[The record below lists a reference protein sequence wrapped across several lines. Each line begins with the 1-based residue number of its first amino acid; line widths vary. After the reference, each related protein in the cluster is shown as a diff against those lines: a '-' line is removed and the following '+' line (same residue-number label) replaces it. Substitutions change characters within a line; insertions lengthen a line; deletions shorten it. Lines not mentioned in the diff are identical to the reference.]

1 MARPRVDVGVVT
13 WNTAQLTAD
22 ALRNLID
29 SDQGVD
35 IRLLVRDNGSE
46 DGTPEVVAQK
56 VPEAEIEVGPNVGFG
71 AGTNALIAK
80 SDAPWFF
87 ALNPDAW
94 PEPGAIGRLV
104 EVATAAPRAA
114 AVAPR
119 IENPNGGLE
128 YSTHPFPSAR
138 VAAVVGFGLDRVLPR
153 TILER
158 MALERYWLHDAP
170 RTVDWAVGAALLMRR
185 TALDEIGGFDEK
197 FFMYAEDLEWC
208 WRAHRRG
215 WEIRFEPTALV
226 RHHRNVSGR
235 KAFGGGRPVG
245 RYYHNTYRF
254 YRDEHGRAATWLL
267 RNLNLVGALRLAA
280 LARLRGDDAARRQ
293 WMEQARAHRFPDRV
307 ADEPASASGLPPRDR
322 AV

>member
-94 PEPGAIGRLV
+94 PEPGRV
-104 EVATAAPRAA
+104 
-114 AVAPR
+114 
-119 IENPNGGLE
+119 GL
-128 YSTHPFPSAR
+128 
-138 VAAVVGFGLDRVLPR
+138 
-153 TILER
+153 
-158 MALERYWLHDAP
+158 
-170 RTVDWAVGAALLMRR
+170 
-185 TALDEIGGFDEK
+185 
-197 FFMYAEDLEWC
+197 
-208 WRAHRRG
+208 
-215 WEIRFEPTALV
+215 
-226 RHHRNVSGR
+226 
-235 KAFGGGRPVG
+235 
-245 RYYHNTYRF
+245 
-254 YRDEHGRAATWLL
+254 
-267 RNLNLVGALRLAA
+267 
-280 LARLRGDDAARRQ
+280 GDQ
-293 WMEQARAHRFPDRV
+293 
-307 ADEPASASGLPPRDR
+307 
-322 AV
+322 